1 MSIIIGIVLVLLW
14 YAVKEPTPTV
24 EDYMEMVIQEAK
36 QNVPQPNKRFE
47 AELEREAE
55 EDEGNHRQNKHFNAG
70 L

>member
-14 YAVKEPTPTV
+14 YAVKEPAPTV

-36 QNVPQPNKRFE
+36 QNAPKPNERFKVD
-47 AELEREAE
+47 LEEEE
-55 EDEGNHRQNKHFNAG
+55 EDNGKDYRYNKHFNAD